1 MNKISKTTSTIYAIL
16 LILGGT
22 MGFIKAHSL
31 ISLITGIAS
40 GVLIFIL
47 INKGKKKPK
56 LGYDYITAL
65 SFILAMFFG
74 YRFALH
80 GAFMPGGLM
89 LMLSAI
95 TFTVVGFSAFKQNK
109 QKS

>member
-22 MGFIKAHSL
+22 MGFLKAHS
-31 ISLITGIAS
+31 IASLITGVIS
-40 GVLIFIL
+40 GVLIFTL
-47 INKGKKKPK
+47 IDKSKKKPK
-56 LGYDYITAL
+56 VSYDYITAI
-65 SFILAMFFG
+65 SFLLAMFFG
-74 YRFALH
+74 YRFAMH
-80 GAFMPGGLM
+80 SVFMPSGLM

-95 TFTVVGFSAFKQNK
+95 TFTVVGFSSFKQSK